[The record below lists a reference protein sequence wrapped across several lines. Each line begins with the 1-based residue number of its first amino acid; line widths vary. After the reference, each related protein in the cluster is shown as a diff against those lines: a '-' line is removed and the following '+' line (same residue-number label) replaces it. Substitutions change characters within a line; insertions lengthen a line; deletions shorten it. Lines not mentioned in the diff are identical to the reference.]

1 MKVQNIQFKNKT
13 HSKRYQELMEKMLHD
28 NVYYRAV
35 AYLIALNDDCYR
47 NMSSI
52 FNIEEGIIIPEG
64 VNEAWQTSSSLRVT
78 RLMFNLWNGYCNDES
93 DVECPLVSSDYTVS
107 EIFYDSDARYF
118 FEAIKIRYPE
128 HFRYVTLEERTSQIM
143 ID

>member
-52 FNIEEGIIIPEG
+52 FNIEKGIIILEG
-64 VNEAWQTSSSLRVT
+64 VNEGWQTSSSLRAT
-78 RLMFNLWNGYCNDES
+78 RLMFNLWNGYCYDES
-93 DVECPLVSSDYTVS
+93 NVEGPLVSSDYTVS
-107 EIFYDSDARYF
+107 EIFYDINAKYF
-118 FEAIKIRYPE
+118 FEAVKLRYPE
-128 HFRYVTLEERTSQIM
+128 MFRRENIEERILQVKL
-143 ID
+143 